1 MLHQSSV
8 GDVDKICMLEIKF
21 TKKQKFA
28 KLLNCKF
35 KMNSRER
42 NNRNPHDPDFDVRV
56 AKDAIIDA
64 SHFKDTAEGKRLNGT
79 IQRQKD
85 V

>member
-1 MLHQSSV
+1 
-8 GDVDKICMLEIKF
+8 
-21 TKKQKFA
+21 
-28 KLLNCKF
+28 
-35 KMNSRER
+35 MNSRER